1 MQNFQVLKIPEGIKW
16 YKTKNKKIV
25 NWMFVFVFSSYQYL
39 KLSFADSTMNL
50 QIVLN
55 AKTNPYLNQATT
67 GIENFKPRKI
77 LWSFLLG
84 LTGLNFIKVDQN

>member
-16 YKTKNKKIV
+16 YKTKNKNIV

-55 AKTNPYLNQATT
+55 AK
-67 GIENFKPRKI
+67 KI
-77 LWSFLLG
+77 L
-84 LTGLNFIKVDQN
+84 T